1 MIGTDKFGTVTGVS
15 RSTTTEANDERPARR
30 RRKAIGLT
38 QEQLAA
44 LIGCSQATVFDVETG
59 RAQPSLKL
67 ALAFAE
73 ALGSTVDE
81 LFAEIRS

>member
-1 MIGTDKFGTVTGVS
+1 MTGTDKFGTFTDVRD
-15 RSTTTEANDERPARR
+15 RSTTEASNELPARR

-44 LIGCSQATVFDVETG
+44 KVGCSQATVFDVETG

-67 ALAFAE
+67 AIAFAE
-73 ALGSTVDE
+73 ALDSSVDE
-81 LFAEIRS
+81 LFAEGVA